1 MPPPR
6 LPTLLKPLLLR
17 PTPLLPRLLTPLL
30 LRPMPPLPRL
40 LTPLLL
46 RLKKPRSNPDGRQT
60 PIQIAVE
67 SRKPSVRRR
76 LFRDP
81 GNRV

>member
-1 MPPPR
+1 
-6 LPTLLKPLLLR
+6 
-17 PTPLLPRLLTPLL
+17 
-30 LRPMPPLPRL
+30 MPPLPRL